1 MSSTPY
7 LDIVEERNRQKS
19 LWGRQEHSLPRW
31 LAILMEEVG
40 EAANA
45 ALHDEEFGPDPF
57 YEEIVHVAAV
67 CVAILEDS
75 CESVEGSSP
84 TVR

>member
-1 MSSTPY
+1 
-7 LDIVEERNRQKS
+7 
-19 LWGRQEHSLPRW
+19 
-31 LAILMEEVG
+31 MEEVG